1 MGEANPIGF
10 TEPTEAA
17 STTVETIQPIRGRDG
32 ELTAVGE
39 QLDRLLAGEG
49 AVLVIEG
56 QAGMGKSRLLAEAAT
71 MARRLSM
78 RVGLGA
84 GDPGDT
90 IVQLAPLMT
99 ALHAGRAPIL
109 GRDALR
115 AAHTSPEQRYWLL
128 QDIEALLEKAA
139 IDAPIVICL
148 DDLQW
153 ADSATVAALRSMPAR
168 LCSVPVGWFLAVR
181 SGVGSV
187 DVRAALDQIEQRG
200 GAKVTLRPLD
210 SGAVAQVT
218 ADLLRAEPDDAL
230 LRMATR
236 ADGSPYLLAELVSGL
251 REEALVRVSAGR
263 AQLVGEHLPDR
274 LAHSM
279 RRRLDRAS
287 ERVRRVA
294 TVAAS
299 LGRRCSLSDVA
310 VMLDETP
317 SALMEPVDE
326 LLHGNVLVERD
337 GRLAFVHDLTREA
350 IRASVPVPVRRAL
363 DRQAATVLLAAGA
376 LPVEV
381 AMQLAA
387 SAEPGDEVAITT
399 LLKAAE
405 AVGPTDPGVAADLSR
420 RALELAPPN
429 HPLRGPLVAGAA
441 VWLHAAARGDEAKS
455 FADVALR
462 QVLPPIPEAQVR
474 LSIASMFSISPDV
487 RAASCRAALALPGLP
502 PELRSRHHAHLFHNL
517 VTAGRFAQAR
527 SAVEDV
533 RKVIADA
540 GDIDGR
546 FILELAESGLDYA
559 EGGFARA
566 LEGAQTA
573 LRTSA
578 VADDETRAHLARQWH
593 CDCLAALDRLEES
606 LALSSEHVA
615 AAQRDRQGWALRI
628 FETGRARLLLQMGRL
643 ADAAAILEEQLA
655 EDSAPRIVSPL
666 DAAGVTALA
675 RTAIHLG
682 DESSLRLAAQ
692 IAREM
697 LTEDTP
703 CVRQHG
709 WWILALQAA
718 ASGDDLGAHQWL
730 CRDEP
735 LAVLPLFPMD
745 IADDIRMVRIALG
758 AHDHELAEATW
769 ESAAAFAAQNP
780 EVASIEGTA
789 AHTRGLLDQDPNPL
803 ERASSLFE
811 RSARPLLVAG
821 ALEDLGV
828 VRTAG
833 TDTDGA
839 IEALS
844 RSLVLFAETG
854 AAWDAGRVR
863 GRLRALGVRRRLVAT
878 HRPDHG
884 WAALTDS
891 ELAVARL
898 VAGGMTNREV
908 AARLFVSPHTVSGHL
923 RHVFTKLGITSRV
936 ELANHVAQA
945 DRP

>member
-1 MGEANPIGF
+1 M
-10 TEPTEAA
+10 
-17 STTVETIQPIRGRDG
+17 ETIHPIRGRDG
-32 ELTAVGE
+32 ELTTVGE

-49 AVLVIEG
+49 AVLVVEG
-56 QAGMGKSRLLAEAAT
+56 QAGMGKSRLLAEVAT
-71 MARRLSM
+71 MARRLSL
-78 RVGLGA
+78 RVGRGA

-90 IVQLAPLMT
+90 IVQLAPLMA
-99 ALHAGRAPIL
+99 ALHEGRAPIVE
-109 GRDALR
+109 RDALR

-128 QDIEALLEKAA
+128 QDIEALLEQAA
-139 IDAPIVICL
+139 LESPIVICL

-153 ADSATVAALRSMPAR
+153 ADSATVAALRTLPAR
-168 LCSVPVGWFLAVR
+168 LCTVPVGWFLAIR
-181 SGVGSV
+181 SGVAPV
-187 DVRAALDQIEQRG
+187 DVRAALDQMEQRG

-218 ADLLRAEPDDAL
+218 ADLLRAEPDSGL
-230 LRMATR
+230 LSMAMR
-236 ADGSPYLLAELVSGL
+236 ADGSPFLLAELVSGL
-251 REEALVRVSAGR
+251 REEELVQVSAGR
-263 AQLVGEHLPDR
+263 AQLVGERLPDR
-274 LAHSM
+274 LGDSM

-287 ERVRRVA
+287 EQVGRVA

-299 LGRRCSLSDVA
+299 LGRRFSLSNVA
-310 VMLDETP
+310 VMLDEMP
-317 SALMEPVDE
+317 SALMEAVDE
-326 LLHGNVLVERD
+326 LLHSNVLVERD
-337 GRLAFVHDLTREA
+337 GRLAFVHDLTLEA
-350 IRASVPVPVRRAL
+350 VRASVPVPVRRAL

-405 AVGPTDPGVAADLSR
+405 ALGPTDPGVAADLSR
-420 RALELAPPN
+420 RALDLAPPN

-462 QVLPPIPEAQVR
+462 EVLPPIPEAQVR

-502 PELRSRHHAHLFHNL
+502 PELRSRHHAHLFQAL

-527 SAVEDV
+527 TALEGV
-533 RKVIADA
+533 RKAIADT
-540 GDIDGR
+540 GDLGGR

-559 EGGFARA
+559 EGRFARA

-573 LRTSA
+573 LRTGA
-578 VADDETRAHLARQWH
+578 VTGDETRAHLARQWH
-593 CDCLAALDRLEES
+593 CDCLAVLDQLEES
-606 LALSSEHVA
+606 LALSREHVA
-615 AAQRDRQGWALRI
+615 DAQRHRQGWALRI

-643 ADAAAILEEQLA
+643 ADAAAILEEQVSD
-655 EDSAPRIVSPL
+655 ESAPRIVSPL

-682 DESSLRLAAQ
+682 DETSLRLVAQ

-709 WWILALQAA
+709 RWILALQAA
-718 ASGDDLGAHQWL
+718 ASGDDLGAQEWL
-730 CRDEP
+730 CRDGDDER

-745 IADDIRMVRIALG
+745 ISDEIRMVRIAVGSRDL
-758 AHDHELAEATW
+758 ELAEATC
-769 ESAAAFAAQNP
+769 ESAAARAAQNP
-780 EVASIEGTA
+780 GVASIEA
-789 AHTRGLLDQDPNPL
+789 AAAQTRGLLEQDPDAL
-803 ERASSLFE
+803 ERAASLFE

-844 RSLVLFAETG
+844 RSLVLFAESG

-863 GRLRALGVRRRLVAT
+863 GRLRALGVRRRLVT
-878 HRPDHG
+878 TQRPSYG

-891 ELAVARL
+891 ELAVGRL
-898 VAGGMTNREV
+898 VAAGMTNREV
-908 AARLFVSPHTVSGHL
+908 AAHLFVSPHTVSGHL

-936 ELANHVAQA
+936 ELANHVAKA